1 MDVRIV
7 LALLLNNSI
16 TINLDTFMLIL
27 VDPFV
32 QWLRQ
37 NTFTVK
43 IRVQIPYGLIE
54 KKIKRILKGISLIG
68 KATVLHTED

>member
-43 IRVQIPYGLIE
+43 IRVQIPYGLD
-54 KKIKRILKGISLIG
+54 KRINLFLIYIYIIKKGL
-68 KATVLHTED
+68 A

>member
-1 MDVRIV
+1 M
-7 LALLLNNSI
+7 LLQ
-16 TINLDTFMLIL
+16 
-27 VDPFV
+27 DPFV
-32 QWLRQ
+32 QGLRQ

-54 KKIKRILKGISLIG
+54 KIKKKPKGISLIG